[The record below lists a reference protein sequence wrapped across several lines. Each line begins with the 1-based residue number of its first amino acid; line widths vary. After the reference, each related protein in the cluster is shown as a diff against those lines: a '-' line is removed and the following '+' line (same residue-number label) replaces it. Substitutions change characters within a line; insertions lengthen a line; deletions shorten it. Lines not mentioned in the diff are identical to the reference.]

1 MAGTLVEVQTDPRC
15 SIGFR
20 PSVKRFHP
28 NSEVQQGESISPE
41 EEKTTGIAHI
51 FNFLIFKFWVQ
62 GKLTDIVIRAR
73 VIGSWLML
81 TREKSSKV

>member
-1 MAGTLVEVQTDPRC
+1 MAGTLVEVQTDARC
-15 SIGFR
+15 SIEFR
-20 PSVKRFHP
+20 P
-28 NSEVQQGESISPE
+28 NSQVQQGESISPE

>member
-15 SIGFR
+15 STEFR
-20 PSVKRFHP
+20 PSVERFH
-28 NSEVQQGESISPE
+28 QGESISPE

-51 FNFLIFKFWVQ
+51 FNFLIFKFWAQ